1 MRKIVQIISYGESN
15 LVALLDNGDL
25 WELTDKGWK
34 TIVLPPPCCVAHDI
48 PAEPEE
54 SKDDPTEWR
63 LITPDVAYCPSETTY
78 IDRDGQLWFGPGG
91 KRLNADGFSWASRI
105 RNKFFGSG
113 AKNMKTWC
121 KDADDPQSRAW
132 RKHNNGLGLTF
143 NGADDSNTYY
153 VVDSGCPYKT
163 VVNPSTGIR
172 YTTMIPHYDSIQGPY
187 YRSNAAFRE
196 EILEAWNA
204 LMKDPT
210 EEKQ

>member
-25 WELTDKGWK
+25 WELTDNGWK
-34 TIVLPPPCCVAHDI
+34 TVALPPPCCVAHDI

-54 SKDDPTEWR
+54 NKDDPTEWR

-91 KRLNADGFSWASRI
+91 KRLAAGGFSWASSI
-105 RNKFFGSG
+105 WNKFFGSG
-113 AKNMKTWC
+113 AKSMKTWC

-132 RKHNNGLGLTF
+132 RKHTNGLGLTF
-143 NGADDSNTYY
+143 NGEDSNTYY
-153 VVDSGCPYKT
+153 VVDRGFPYKAS
-163 VVNPSTGIR
+163 VNPDSGTHCVR
-172 YTTMIPHYDSIQGPY
+172 MILHYNSSNVHY
-187 YRSNAAFRE
+187 HSSNAAFRE
-196 EILEAWNA
+196 EVLEAWNA